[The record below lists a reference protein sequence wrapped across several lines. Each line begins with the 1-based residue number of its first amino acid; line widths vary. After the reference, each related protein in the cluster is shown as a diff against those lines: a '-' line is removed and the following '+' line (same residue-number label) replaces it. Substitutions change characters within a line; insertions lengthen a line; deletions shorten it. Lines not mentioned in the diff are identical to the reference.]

1 MLAGPK
7 GFEPKNS
14 VGLEWVYAYVF
25 SDVGLLIWASL
36 KLCEIG
42 LS

>member
-1 MLAGPK
+1 MLARLK

-14 VGLEWVYAYVF
+14 VGLEWIYAFVF
-25 SDVGLLIWASL
+25 SDVGLIIWASL